1 MPRFT
6 VNYED
11 NYDQRPP
18 AYHQPP
24 PPPPQQQ
31 SFGLGIIPL
40 PIVLIFCIP
49 VFFAVFRPVV
59 FTMPNGGGQPVII
72 NNKNG

>member
-11 NYDQRPP
+11 DYQRPP
-18 AYHQPP
+18 SYQQPP

-31 SFGLGIIPL
+31 SIGFGIIPM
-40 PIVLIFCIP
+40 PIVLIFAIP
-49 VFFAVFRPVV
+49 VVLALFRPMV
-59 FTMPNGGGQPVII
+59 FTMPGNGGQPVII

>member
-11 NYDQRPP
+11 EPRQPV
-18 AYHQPP
+18 YHQA

-31 SFGLGIIPL
+31 SGFGVIPIPL
-40 PIVLIFCIP
+40 ILLCIP
-49 VFFAVFRPVV
+49 VVLAVFRPVV
-59 FTMPNGGGQPVII
+59 FTMPNGGNQPVII